1 MRVLSTFI
9 IIYIACL
16 HYNINQVKIHV
27 DEILK
32 YTAQP
37 WFILYIIFINEK
49 RLRIKTMIVI
59 IYQQGF
65 RNDFQE
71 AMEQVDQ
78 AYLNEILTSSK
89 SQNLDGKGDVN
100 VPDEG
105 VTYEDIEKM
114 STKLN
119 KGDKDFDMN
128 VITLFVQYLVQMWGN
143 QLNSR
148 STAEKMS
155 TKGKMNSATY
165 AQTREYLKPLL
176 RKLKNKSLP
185 EDITDSL
192 TEIVKHLLQRNYI
205 LVYI

>member
-1 MRVLSTFI
+1 MDYKIFIRVEYLIDF
-9 IIYIACL
+9 
-16 HYNINQVKIHV
+16 
-27 DEILK
+27 ILK
-32 YTAQP
+32 
-37 WFILYIIFINEK
+37 
-49 RLRIKTMIVI
+49 
-59 IYQQGF
+59 GF

-78 AYLNEILTSSK
+78 AYLNEILASSK
-89 SQNLDGKGDVN
+89 PQNRDGKGDVK

-105 VTYEDIEKM
+105 VTYEDLQKM
-114 STKLN
+114 SVKLN
-119 KGDKDFDMN
+119 KGDRDFDLN
-128 VITLFVQYLVQMWGN
+128 VITQFIQFLVQMWGN

-155 TKGKMNSATY
+155 TRGKMASATY

-192 TEIVKHLLQRNYI
+192 TDIVKHLLERNYI
-205 LVYI
+205 LVRV

>member
-1 MRVLSTFI
+1 M
-9 IIYIACL
+9 
-16 HYNINQVKIHV
+16 
-27 DEILK
+27 
-32 YTAQP
+32 
-37 WFILYIIFINEK
+37 
-49 RLRIKTMIVI
+49 
-59 IYQQGF
+59 YQQGF

-128 VITLFVQYLVQMWGN
+128 VITLFVQYLVQVWGN

-148 STAEKMS
+148 SATEKMG

-192 TEIVKHLLQRNYI
+192 TEIVKHLLERNYI
-205 LVYI
+205 LVHI

>member
-1 MRVLSTFI
+1 
-9 IIYIACL
+9 
-16 HYNINQVKIHV
+16 
-27 DEILK
+27 
-32 YTAQP
+32 
-37 WFILYIIFINEK
+37 
-49 RLRIKTMIVI
+49 
-59 IYQQGF
+59 
-65 RNDFQE
+65 
-71 AMEQVDQ
+71 MEQVDQ

-89 SQNLDGKGDVN
+89 SQSLDGKGDVN

-105 VTYEDIEKM
+105 VTYEDIKKM

-119 KGDKDFDMN
+119 KGDKDFDMS
-128 VITLFVQYLVQMWGN
+128 VITLFVQYLVQMWGI

-148 STAEKMS
+148 TAAEKMS

-205 LVYI
+205 LVRIHYFMLQHTDACLYR